1 MQQQLTHEL
10 KYKSNQALLIIGTS
24 PSGPSDNEDQVQRVI
39 CDWAFKGLL
48 TAEMQVY
55 FDALPLGITTICER
69 NKFGRSHTLMVK
81 REHLMNA
88 LSALKHGQLI
98 PTEYK

>member
-10 KYKSNQALLIIGTS
+10 KYKSEKALLIIGTV
-24 PSGPSDNEDQVQRVI
+24 PSGPFTNEDEVQRVI

-69 NKFGRSHTLMVK
+69 NKFGRSHTIMAQ

-88 LSALKHGQLI
+88 LSGLKHGHLI